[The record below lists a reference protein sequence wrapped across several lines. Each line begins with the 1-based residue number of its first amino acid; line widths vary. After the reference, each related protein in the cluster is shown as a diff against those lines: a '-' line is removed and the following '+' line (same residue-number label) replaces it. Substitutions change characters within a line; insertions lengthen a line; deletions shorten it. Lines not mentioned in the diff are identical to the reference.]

1 MNGGIFGVGTDLASV
16 VRIGQALERHGD
28 GFAARILCGAE
39 MDEYHAHRHK
49 AAFLAKR
56 FAAKE
61 AIAKALGTG
70 IGAELGFG
78 DMYIVHEAAGR
89 PGVVF
94 HGEGEATRR
103 RLGIGRVHL
112 SISDER
118 RYATAFAVAERERPL
133 HGAIFAR

>member
-1 MNGGIFGVGTDLASV
+1 MGGGIFGVGTDLASV
-16 VRIGQALERHGD
+16 VRVAEALARHGD
-28 GFAARILCGAE
+28 GFAARILCAAE
-39 MDEYHAHRHK
+39 MDEYRERRNK

-70 IGAELGFG
+70 IGAELGFC
-78 DMYIVHEAAGR
+78 DMRIVHEAAGR

-94 HGEGEATRR
+94 HGAGEATCR

-112 SISDER
+112 SISDEH
-118 RYATAFAVAERERPL
+118 RYATAFAVAERRVDP
-133 HGAIFAR
+133 